1 MSPSQRLTDWLE
13 TNWINPAYGGWVLGG
28 LSLFFF
34 IAATNTLSGWL
45 YVLSGAGMAI
55 VMVGGYLARQGLDG
69 IRISRGTIEPVSAG
83 DRLSVTLRFQNET
96 PENKFLLQVADQL
109 PIILSNPAQG
119 TIPLIESGGSWEWH
133 YDQVAAHRGIYQWE
147 TVALRTAAPLG
158 LFWYR
163 RSLNA
168 KAKAIVYPTVLSL
181 GRCPLI
187 DHMGQAQNPRMESDA
202 QPLHRPHQRVTEIT
216 RTLRPYR
223 WGDPMRFI
231 HWRSSARYS
240 ELRVRELEV
249 FQGGQDWILCLDSH
263 FSWRDAQP
271 NPQTPQIVESFEQAV
286 VAAAS
291 LYFYAQKLNL
301 PVKLWTA
308 DRGMVEGKSLVLETL
323 AATQPG
329 EPLNSAV
336 PTHHPLV
343 WLTQN
348 PLSTHTL
355 PQGSQW
361 LLWAEPPMAEPPRS
375 ESPMAE
381 PKTEG
386 QPEFVKG
393 SGRYINSVDPLIQ
406 QLQEAI
412 VLNS

>member
-13 TNWINPAYGGWVLGG
+13 THWINPAYGGWVLGG

-69 IRISRGTIEPVSAG
+69 IIISRGTIEPVSAG
-83 DRLSVTLRFQNET
+83 DRLSITLRFQNES
-96 PENKFLLQVADQL
+96 PETKVLLQVQDQL
-109 PIILSNPAQG
+109 PMILSAPAQEA
-119 TIPLIESGGSWEWH
+119 IAHINAGGSWEWS
-133 YDQVAAHRGIYQWE
+133 YEQVAAHRGIYHWE
-147 TVALRTAAPLG
+147 TVMLRTAAPLG

-168 KAKAIVYPTVLSL
+168 RAKAIVYPTVLPIS
-181 GRCPLI
+181 RCPLI
-187 DHMGQAQNPRMESDA
+187 HGMGESKNPRLESDA
-202 QPLHRPHQRVTEIT
+202 QPLHHPHQRVTEIT

-231 HWRSSARYS
+231 HWRSSARYG

-263 FSWRDAQP
+263 FPWQDAQP
-271 NPQTPQIVESFEQAV
+271 NPQTPQVVESFEQAV

-308 DRGMVEGKSLVLETL
+308 DRGIVDGKYLVLETL

-329 EPLNSAV
+329 EPLNSTV

-355 PQGSQW
+355 PQGSSW
-361 LLWAEPPMAEPPRS
+361 LLWAEPQ
-375 ESPMAE
+375 
-381 PKTEG
+381 TEEK
-386 QPEFVKG
+386 QEFVKG
-393 SGRYINSVDPLIQ
+393 SGRYINSIEPLIQ

-412 VLNS
+412 VLKA